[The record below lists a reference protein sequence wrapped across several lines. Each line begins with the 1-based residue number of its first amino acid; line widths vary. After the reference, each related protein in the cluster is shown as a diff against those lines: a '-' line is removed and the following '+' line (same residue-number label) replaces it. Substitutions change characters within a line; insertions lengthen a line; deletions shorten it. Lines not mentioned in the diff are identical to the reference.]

1 MKVKTAA
8 KVNLALDVT
17 GKLPNGYHTIES
29 VFQTVGLYDEISVEL
44 TEKGITL
51 SCEVPEQFAVSDH
64 IPCDERNIAYKAAK
78 LFFEENDMDCGCNIH
93 IKKGIPSQAGMGGG
107 STDAA
112 AVLYCLGRLTGTSVS
127 KPEKLGADVPFFL
140 TGGGSVHQVLGE
152 MDFYFINYEKMT
164 MDEIYALLE
173 RYFKEVFELSRTN
186 LFDVIG
192 HITYCLR
199 YMKQRHGIEADISRY
214 DDIIEE
220 TFRNLAYNGKG
231 IEINTSGLRQGFGDC
246 FPNLKYARMYRNL
259 GGEIITVGSDSHTVE
274 DIAANTTEGIEIA
287 RAAGFTR
294 LAYFKKRQP
303 YFIDIE

>member
-140 TGGGSVHQVLGE
+140 TGGTAYVEGIGE
-152 MDFYFINYEKMT
+152 KVTPIADYSGKILVIAKGEGGVSTAQAYGKIDSLSAPKHPETQKLVKAIESSQSSAFVYFGNIFEQAV
-164 MDEIYALLE
+164 ELA
-173 RYFKEVFELSRTN
+173 EV
-186 LFDVIG
+186 
-192 HITYCLR
+192 
-199 YMKQRHGIEADISRY
+199 
-214 DDIIEE
+214 DDIKAIMCENSSLSAVMTGSGSAVFGLFYNEHQAEICSEKLRNNGYFACVCE
-220 TFRNLAYNGKG
+220 TVPD
-231 IEINTSGLRQGFGDC
+231 S
-246 FPNLKYARMYRNL
+246 
-259 GGEIITVGSDSHTVE
+259 IIILE
-274 DIAANTTEGIEIA
+274 
-287 RAAGFTR
+287 
-294 LAYFKKRQP
+294 
-303 YFIDIE
+303 